1 MKVTNVVIKEILMLR
16 IPIFIPLLVAAVSCA
31 IFSASSVALE
41 PEEAKELVREAIQ
54 VAKDLR
60 ESESYYD
67 QYAGA
72 GILVD
77 IGDKDSLQF
86 LVDGLGDNDWVL
98 MRSAI
103 DTLLTV
109 RHPYGLDVLYRY
121 AEQTTDAIFMKF
133 LSESLASRPRDDLS
147 EFLVRLIESD
157 DEWVKK
163 HAMQS
168 LASSEYP
175 GKEQLMTELGND
187 QNQDPLTRAYG
198 YYGLIGTESEADAVS
213 GLLSITDNWGADAL
227 EVLAVALGQH
237 NSDGTRSRLRELRA
251 ANTYKVQIAAMASQ
265 AGFGNEEAT
274 EALISIIAKG
284 KGLDPSVAAASLR
297 RMDAATVT
305 TITAELLEC
314 CELNSDTGTRLL
326 ESWEYIDADPTALY
340 EWGFTHKNP
349 DIKMQTVWLAGARGD
364 VEYASS
370 IGSLLNDKDSGI
382 RAMASWAIV
391 RLYGEKYAPSLS
403 I

>member
-1 MKVTNVVIKEILMLR
+1 MSRT
-16 IPIFIPLLVAAVSCA
+16 PIAKLLIVLVL
-31 IFSASSVALE
+31 SVAFTTVSAELE
-41 PEEAKELVREAIQ
+41 DNGPKELVRQAIQ

-60 ESESYYD
+60 ASESYYD

-86 LVDGLGDNDWVL
+86 LVDGLADNDWVL

-147 EFLVRLIESD
+147 EFLIRLVESE

-175 GKEQLMTELGND
+175 GKEQLMTNLGYD
-187 QNQDPLTRAYG
+187 HNQDPLTRAYG
-198 YYGLIGTESEADAVS
+198 YYGLLGTDSESEAVS
-213 GLLSITDNWGADAL
+213 ELLSITDNWGADAL
-227 EVLAVALGQH
+227 EVLAVALGQYD
-237 NSDGTRSRLRELRA
+237 SEETRSRLKELRT
-251 ANTYKVQIAAMASQ
+251 ANTYKIQIAAMASQ

-274 EALISIIAKG
+274 ATLISIIANG

-297 RMDAATVT
+297 RMKPASVKS
-305 TITAELLEC
+305 ITAELLQC

-326 ESWEYIDADPTALY
+326 ESWEHVDADPTALY
-340 EWGFTHKNP
+340 EWGFNHKNP
-349 DIKMQTVWLAGARGD
+349 DIKMQTVWLAGVRGD
-364 VEYASS
+364 AQYASS
-370 IGSLLNDKDSGI
+370 IAVLLRDKDSGI
-382 RAMASWAIV
+382 RAMASWAII
-391 RLYGEKYAPSLS
+391 RLYGEEYAPSLTV
-403 I
+403 

>member
-1 MKVTNVVIKEILMLR
+1 MSRML
-16 IPIFIPLLVAAVSCA
+16 IFKLLITFLVSC
-31 IFSASSVALE
+31 ILTTASYALE
-41 PEEAKELVREAIQ
+41 GDDPKELVREAIQ
-54 VAKDLR
+54 VAKELR
-60 ESESYYD
+60 ASESYYD

-86 LVDGLGDNDWVL
+86 LVDGLADNDWVL

-109 RHPYGLDVLYRY
+109 RHPYGLDVLYRH

-147 EFLVRLIESD
+147 EFLIRLIESD

-175 GKEQLMTELGND
+175 GKEQLMTNLGD
-187 QNQDPLTRAYG
+187 DHNQDPLTRAYG
-198 YYGLIGTESEADAVS
+198 YYGLIGTDSESYAV
-213 GLLSITDNWGADAL
+213 GELLSIRDNWGADAL

-237 NSDGTRSRLRELRA
+237 DSQETRSRLKELRA

-274 EALISIIAKG
+274 ETLISIIANG

-297 RMDAATVT
+297 RMNPVTVSA
-305 TITAELLEC
+305 ITAELLRC
-314 CELNSDTGTRLL
+314 CELDSDTGTRLL
-326 ESWEYIDADPTALY
+326 ESWEKIDADPTALY
-340 EWGFTHKNP
+340 EWGFNHKNP
-349 DIKMQTVWLAGARGD
+349 DIQMQTVWLVGARGD
-364 VEYASS
+364 AEHAPSIASMLTS
-370 IGSLLNDKDSGI
+370 PDSGI

-391 RLYGEKYAPSLS
+391 RLFGEKYAPELS
-403 I
+403 V

>member
-1 MKVTNVVIKEILMLR
+1 MSTKLIFKLLAAILLASV
-16 IPIFIPLLVAAVSCA
+16 FIPVNA
-31 IFSASSVALE
+31 ALE
-41 PEEAKELVREAIQ
+41 AGEAKLIVREAIQ
-54 VAKDLR
+54 VAKELR
-60 ESESYYD
+60 ASESYYD

-77 IGDKDSLQF
+77 IGDKDSLQC
-86 LVDGLGDNDWVL
+86 LVDGLADNDWVL

-147 EFLVRLIESD
+147 EFLIRLVESD

-175 GKEQLMTELGND
+175 GKERLMTNLGND
-187 QNQDPLTRAYG
+187 YNQDPLTRAYG
-198 YYGLIGTESEADAVS
+198 YYGLIGTESESYAV
-213 GLLSITDNWGADAL
+213 GELLSITDNWGVDAL

-237 NSDGTRSRLRELRA
+237 DSPETRSRLKELRA
-251 ANTYKVQIAAMASQ
+251 ATTYKVQIAAMASQ

-274 EALISIIAKG
+274 QTLISIIANG

-297 RMDAATVT
+297 RMNPESVSS
-305 TITAELLEC
+305 ITAELLQC
-314 CELNSDTGTRLL
+314 CELTSDTGTRLL
-326 ESWEYIDADPTALY
+326 ESWENIDADPSSLY
-340 EWGFTHKNP
+340 EWGFNHKNP

-364 VEYASS
+364 AEYATA
-370 IGSLLNDKDSGI
+370 IAGMLDDKDSGI
-382 RAMASWAIV
+382 RAMASWAII

-403 I
+403 V

>member
-1 MKVTNVVIKEILMLR
+1 MLKNHLINLMLGLS
-16 IPIFIPLLVAAVSCA
+16 ISVAALSNSLAQGDV
-31 IFSASSVALE
+31 
-41 PEEAKELVREAIQ
+41 EAKELVREAIA
-54 VAKDLR
+54 VAKELR

-86 LVDGLGDNDWVL
+86 LVDGLSDTDWVL

-147 EFLVRLIESD
+147 EFLVRLVESD
-157 DEWVKK
+157 DDWVKK

-168 LASSEYP
+168 LASSLYP
-175 GKEQLMTELGND
+175 GKEELMRSVGDDL
-187 QNQDPLTRAYG
+187 NQDPLTRAYG
-198 YYGLIGTESEADAVS
+198 YYGLLGTRLEAYAVS
-213 GLLSITDNWGADAL
+213 KLLLITDNWGSDAL

-237 NSDGTRSRLRELRA
+237 ESTETKSRLIELRK
-251 ANTYKVQIAAMASQ
+251 ANTYKVQIAAIASQ
-265 AGFGNEEAT
+265 AGFGNVEAT
-274 EALISIIAKG
+274 ETLISIIANG

-297 RMDAATVT
+297 RMDPNSVVS
-305 TITAELLEC
+305 ITKELLAC

-326 ESWEYIDADPTALY
+326 ESWERVNADPSDLY
-340 EWGFTHKNP
+340 EWALRNSNP
-349 DIKMQTVWLAGARGD
+349 DIRMQAVWLVGARGD
-364 VEYASS
+364 TEYVPVIAHM
-370 IGSLLNDKDSGI
+370 LRDEDSGI
-382 RAMASWAIV
+382 RAMASWAII
-391 RLYGEKYAPSLS
+391 RLYGEKFAPSLS
-403 I
+403 V

>member
-1 MKVTNVVIKEILMLR
+1 MLKN
-16 IPIFIPLLVAAVSCA
+16 IFLFLTLGVAFFTFKPTEA
-31 IFSASSVALE
+31 SATDT
-41 PEEAKELVREAIQ
+41 ELARTYVREAIA

-60 ESESYYD
+60 ASESYYD

-86 LVDGLGDNDWVL
+86 LVDGLSDTDWVL

-121 AEQTTDAIFMKF
+121 AEQTSDAIFMKF

-147 EFLVRLIESD
+147 EFLIRLVESE

-175 GKEQLMTELGND
+175 GKEELMTTVGDDL
-187 QNQDPLTRAYG
+187 NQDPLTRTYG
-198 YYGLIGTESEADAVS
+198 YYGLMGSSSQSNAVS
-213 GLLSITDNWGADAL
+213 KLLAITDNWGTDAL

-237 NSDGTRSRLRELRA
+237 ESIDTKTRLKDLRKANS
-251 ANTYKVQIAAMASQ
+251 YKVQIAAMASQ
-265 AGFGNEEAT
+265 AGFGDTDAT
-274 EALISIIAKG
+274 EALISIIAHG

-297 RMDAATVT
+297 RMKPKAVVS
-305 TITAELLEC
+305 ITKELLSC

-326 ESWEYIDADPTALY
+326 ESWEKVNGDPSDLY
-340 EWGFTHKNP
+340 DWAIRNTNP
-349 DIKMQTVWLAGARGD
+349 DIRMQAVWLVGARGD
-364 VEYASS
+364 VEYTSMVAEM
-370 IGSLLNDKDSGI
+370 LQEEDSGI
-382 RAMASWAIV
+382 RAMAAWAII
-391 RLYGEKYAPSLS
+391 RLYGEEFAPSLFV
-403 I
+403 

>member
-1 MKVTNVVIKEILMLR
+1 MRKMLLFKLLAAFAVSS
-16 IPIFIPLLVAAVSCA
+16 IFTSVPAAVGSE
-31 IFSASSVALE
+31 SA
-41 PEEAKELVREAIQ
+41 KQLVSEAIQ

-60 ESESYYD
+60 ASESYYD

-77 IGDKDSLQF
+77 IGDKESLQF

-147 EFLVRLIESD
+147 EFLIRLVESE

-175 GKEQLMTELGND
+175 GKEQLMASLGND
-187 QNQDPLTRAYG
+187 YNQDPLTRVYG
-198 YYGLIGTESEADAVS
+198 YYGLIGTESESDAVTE
-213 GLLSITDNWGADAL
+213 LLSITDNWGVDAL

-237 NSDGTRSRLRELRA
+237 DSEETRSRLKELREA
-251 ANTYKVQIAAMASQ
+251 KSYKIQIAAMASQ

-274 EALISIIAKG
+274 GTLISIIANG

-297 RMDAATVT
+297 RMDPEAVS
-305 TITAELLEC
+305 TITAELLQC

-326 ESWEYIDADPTALY
+326 ESWENVDADPTALY
-340 EWGFTHKNP
+340 QWGFKHKNP
-349 DIKMQTVWLAGARGD
+349 DIQMQTIWLVGARGD
-364 VEYASS
+364 AEYASS
-370 IGSLLNDKDSGI
+370 LASMLSNQDSGI

-391 RLYGEKYAPSLS
+391 RLFGEKYAPSLS
-403 I
+403 V

>member
-1 MKVTNVVIKEILMLR
+1 MLM
-16 IPIFIPLLVAAVSCA
+16 PI
-31 IFSASSVALE
+31 SSALE
-41 PEEAKELVREAIQ
+41 SSEAKELVREAIH
-54 VAKDLR
+54 VAKELR
-60 ESESYYD
+60 ASESYYD

-77 IGDKDSLQF
+77 IGDKESLQF

-147 EFLVRLIESD
+147 EFLIRLVESE

-175 GKEQLMTELGND
+175 GKEQLMASLGND
-187 QNQDPLTRAYG
+187 YNQDPLTRVYG
-198 YYGLIGTESEADAVS
+198 YYGLIGTESESDAVTE
-213 GLLSITDNWGADAL
+213 LLSITDNWGVDAL

-237 NSDGTRSRLRELRA
+237 DSEETRSRLKELREA
-251 ANTYKVQIAAMASQ
+251 KSYKIQIAAMASQ

-274 EALISIIAKG
+274 GTLISIIANG

-297 RMDAATVT
+297 RMDPEAVSA
-305 TITAELLEC
+305 ITAELLQC

-326 ESWEYIDADPTALY
+326 ESWENVDADPTALY
-340 EWGFTHKNP
+340 EWGFNHKNP
-349 DIKMQTVWLAGARGD
+349 DIQMQTIWLVGARGD
-364 VEYASS
+364 AEYASS
-370 IGSLLNDKDSGI
+370 LATMLSNQDSGI

-391 RLYGEKYAPSLS
+391 RLFGEKYAPSLS
-403 I
+403 V

>member
-1 MKVTNVVIKEILMLR
+1 MSRTPIIQLLITLIL
-16 IPIFIPLLVAAVSCA
+16 
-31 IFSASSVALE
+31 SSVLATVSSE
-41 PEEAKELVREAIQ
+41 PDDIDAKELVRQAIQ
-54 VAKDLR
+54 VAKELR
-60 ESESYYD
+60 ASESYYD

-121 AEQTTDAIFMKF
+121 AEQTSDAIFMKF

-147 EFLVRLIESD
+147 EFLIRLVESD

-175 GKEQLMTELGND
+175 GKERLMKSLGND
-187 QNQDPLTRAYG
+187 HNQDPLTRAYG
-198 YYGLIGTESEADAVS
+198 YYGLIGTASEAEALS
-213 GLLSITDNWGADAL
+213 GLLGITDNWGADAL
-227 EVLAVALGQH
+227 EVLAVALGKH
-237 NSDGTRSRLRELRA
+237 DSAETRSRLEELRG
-251 ANTYKVQIAAMASQ
+251 ANTYKIQIAAMASQ
-265 AGFGNEEAT
+265 AGFGNTEAT
-274 EALISIIAKG
+274 DTLISIIANG

-297 RMDAATVT
+297 RMDPKAVSSIT
-305 TITAELLEC
+305 TELLKC
-314 CELNSDTGTRLL
+314 CELTSDTGTRLL
-326 ESWEYIDADPTALY
+326 ESWENIDADPTRLY
-340 EWGFTHKNP
+340 EWGFNHKNP

-364 VEYASS
+364 VRYAPSMAVM
-370 IGSLLNDKDSGI
+370 LNDTDSGI
-382 RAMASWAIV
+382 RAMASWAVI

-403 I
+403 V